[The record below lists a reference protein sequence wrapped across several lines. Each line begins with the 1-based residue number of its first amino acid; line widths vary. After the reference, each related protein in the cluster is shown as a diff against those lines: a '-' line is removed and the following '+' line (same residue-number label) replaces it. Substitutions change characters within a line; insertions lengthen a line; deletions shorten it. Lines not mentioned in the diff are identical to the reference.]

1 MGMPHRMA
9 ADAGRQESD
18 HPQVESLEHDGRSQ
32 NTAHLIRRSVRLSQ
46 RSRGTVDENHQG
58 QTAGTDAG
66 GTAVTL
72 REGACF

>member
-1 MGMPHRMA
+1 MGVSHSMA
-9 ADAGRQESD
+9 ANAGHQEPD
-18 HPQVESLEHDGRSQ
+18 YPQVEPVEHDGRRQ
-32 NTAHLIRRSVRLSQ
+32 DTAHLIHRPVRLPQ

-66 GTAVTL
+66 DTAITL